1 MRISDW
7 SSDVCSSDLELQQG
21 RLAAAR
27 GPEQSRQLALGE
39 VERNV
44 IQRLGAAGI
53 YLGDGLDFDDG
64 ARFVA
69 GGLGR
74 DGSHRTALFSGRN
87 RVTSRRSRS
96 SMNSTEKTMME
107 KIRSEEHTSD
117 LQSLMRSSYA
127 VFCLNKKK

>member
-87 RVTSRRSRS
+87 RVT
-96 SMNSTEKTMME
+96 
-107 KIRSEEHTSD
+107 RSEERRVGKEWGRTGESRWAPYH
-117 LQSLMRSSYA
+117 
-127 VFCLNKKK
+127 

>member
-107 KIRSEEHTSD
+107 KIAAYILAYSVTD
-117 LQSLMRSSYA
+117 WL
-127 VFCLNKKK
+127 

>member
-27 GPEQSRQLALGE
+27 GPEQSRQLALGG

-44 IQRLGAAGI
+44 IQRPGAAGI

-74 DGSHRTALFSGRN
+74 DGSDRTAPFSGRN
-87 RVTSRRSRS
+87 RVASRPYS
-96 SMNSTEKTMME
+96 SSLITTEKKMME
-107 KIRSEEHTSD
+107 TIRA
-117 LQSLMRSSYA
+117 SLLAYSATNGTEDRRDQQHGS
-127 VFCLNKKK
+127 

>member
-74 DGSHRTALFSGRN
+74 DGSHRTALFSGRD

-96 SMNSTEKTMME
+96 SMKSTEKNGRASCRE
-107 KIRSEEHTSD
+107 RVGQYD
-117 LQSLMRSSYA
+117 
-127 VFCLNKKK
+127 